1 MMKKI
6 YQKPK
11 MITEFFEPE
20 DVITSSPMGNGGKDD
35 WGGDDGQD
43 RDDFFQTPLDDTFQ
57 I

>member
-11 MITEFFEPE
+11 MITEYFEPE

-35 WGGDDGQD
+35 WGGANGSD
-43 RDDFFQTPLDDTFQ
+43 RDDFFQSLLNENTF
-57 I
+57 

>member
-11 MITEFFEPE
+11 MIMEYFEPE

-35 WGGDDGQD
+35 WGGENGQD
-43 RDDFFQTPLDDTFQ
+43 RDDFFQSLINENTF
-57 I
+57 